1 MEHLKNKERRRT
13 EVAWLMDRFSN
24 YVGPLG
30 DTLLGR
36 LGIVVLTLLVGIAGT
51 VLLLATQGFPSTS
64 PLALL
69 GYFIISY
76 ALALIAVLNISLLYI
91 HFTFISSTLWE
102 AYYDHTAIKE
112 GRYRYHKPVL
122 WASLVYAVASL
133 VCAVGVFAYIQPD
146 IVGKDI
152 TSTIVG
158 VLIGSVISLGALSM
172 FSVALSLIG
181 IVLYHV
187 FYIFPMWII
196 HGDKD

>member
-24 YVGPLG
+24 YVGSLG

-51 VLLLATQGFPSTS
+51 MLLLATQGFPSTS

-76 ALALIAVLNISLLYI
+76 VLALIAVLDISLLYI
-91 HFTFISSTLWE
+91 HFTLISSTLWE

-146 IVGKDI
+146 LP
-152 TSTIVG
+152 STIVG
-158 VLIGSVISLGALSM
+158 VVIGSVISLGALSM
-172 FSVALSLIG
+172 FSIALSLIG
-181 IVLYHV
+181 IVLYRV